1 MHSICNMPAHG
12 SRGIWPRDVLKK
24 VSRGLS
30 RVEAGHPGVPRLV
43 QVTSG
48 GFSWWLGEVRE
59 TGGGRGLSALH
70 WVWCIGRG
78 PHLQL
83 RQEPQGTSDFRLR
96 SQSLCRL
103 GTGESGLVLACGM
116 ELRLPLEMSP
126 GREAACRAVF
136 GTWRFFPNDARK
148 NCPFV
153 LTSFTGWSSERCPVI
168 GFLSRGDR
176 EIGVLRNVEPP
187 TSPRLECLRETGLI
201 LRCDRK
207 VGNPFQTK
215 QGSRPSCP
223 DQEGRKGSEE
233 GVPENLS
240 VPLEGDRDFGEL
252 CGSHQGCQV
261 PFRPPVPNVGLLLR
275 RCSGK
280 GLHLAM
286 AGEPRGFSRVTAGYS
301 SYDGEFRLPLVLAQ
315 ASPIFH
321 SSCEG
326 KLGIA
331 LE

>member
-1 MHSICNMPAHG
+1 
-12 SRGIWPRDVLKK
+12 
-24 VSRGLS
+24 
-30 RVEAGHPGVPRLV
+30 
-43 QVTSG
+43 
-48 GFSWWLGEVRE
+48 
-59 TGGGRGLSALH
+59 
-70 WVWCIGRG
+70 
-78 PHLQL
+78 
-83 RQEPQGTSDFRLR
+83 
-96 SQSLCRL
+96 
-103 GTGESGLVLACGM
+103 M

-153 LTSFTGWSSERCPVI
+153 LTSFTGWSSERCPGI

-176 EIGVLRNVEPP
+176 EMGVLRSVEPP
-187 TSPRLECLRETGLI
+187 TRPSLECLRETGLI

-207 VGNPFQTK
+207 VGNPLQTK
-215 QGSRPSCP
+215 QGSRPSRP

-233 GVPENLS
+233 GVPENLR

-286 AGEPRGFSRVTAGYS
+286 TGEPRGFSRVTAGFS

-331 LE
+331 LECLQGQYSSSRPVSRSQCSSPGATGISGLHSRRTRGDRHSSRVEAKNPALLSNRDGCLLELTGWTQGSQAS